1 MNRYWEIDATRGTAV
16 VLMVLFNYA
25 FALDYLKIYT
35 LTEGWAFWWLFPRLV
50 AGTFIFVAGISLT
63 ISYSRSR
70 SWERQ
75 VRRGLKIFSLGML
88 ITAATFLLIPEA
100 TVWFGILHFIG
111 LSIIL
116 SLLFIKTEL
125 RYLLVA
131 GVVALT
137 IGIYLNNFVFDF
149 PWLLWLGF
157 GPVFTTLDYF
167 PVPPW
172 PAPLLIG
179 MAAGK
184 KFYHEGKRQFSLR
197 EIKTTKPINFLGRHS
212 LIIYLLHQPVLLIL
226 LRILGLF

>member
-157 GPVFTTLDYF
+157 F
-167 PVPPW
+167 
-172 PAPLLIG
+172 LIG